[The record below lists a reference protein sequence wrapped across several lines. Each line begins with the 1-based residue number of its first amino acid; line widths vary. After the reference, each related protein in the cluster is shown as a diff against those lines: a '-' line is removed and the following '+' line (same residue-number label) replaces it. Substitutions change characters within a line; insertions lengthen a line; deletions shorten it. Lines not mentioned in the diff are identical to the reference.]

1 MEVSNMNNKLSPS
14 QLYNAAVEQ
23 MPTEHISHWCSD
35 LYLKVT
41 PVSEALIENYEYR
54 CFVKTFIDAIDHKRW
69 YEIPFAAPF
78 RV

>member
-1 MEVSNMNNKLSPS
+1 MEKRLSPS
-14 QLYNAAVEQ
+14 ELYQAAVDQ
-23 MPTEHISHWCSD
+23 MPPEQISHWCSD

-41 PVSEALIENYEYR
+41 PVSENLVANYKFRE
-54 CFVKTFIDAIDHKRW
+54 FVHMFRDQIDGVPW